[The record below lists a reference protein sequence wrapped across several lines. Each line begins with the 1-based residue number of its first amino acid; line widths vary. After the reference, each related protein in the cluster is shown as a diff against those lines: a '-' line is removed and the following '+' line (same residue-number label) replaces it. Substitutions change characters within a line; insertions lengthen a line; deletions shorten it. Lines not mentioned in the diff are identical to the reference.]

1 MPADISRC
9 RPASQPLAR
18 GPIFIGFNFKL
29 PTFMIWLQNKLSH
42 KGHQSY
48 NQLNQTI
55 MVSKKAWLAEALER
69 NIEVLI
75 YNGNLDVIVNVPGTN
90 R

>member
-1 MPADISRC
+1 MYRTED
-9 RPASQPLAR
+9 
-18 GPIFIGFNFKL
+18 G
-29 PTFMIWLQNKLSH
+29 LQSYGGQQVLMEDLLESN
-42 KGHQSY
+42 QSY

>member
-1 MPADISRC
+1 
-9 RPASQPLAR
+9 
-18 GPIFIGFNFKL
+18 
-29 PTFMIWLQNKLSH
+29 
-42 KGHQSY
+42 
-48 NQLNQTI
+48 

>member
-9 RPASQPLAR
+9 CPASQPLVRA
-18 GPIFIGFNFKL
+18 PIFIGFNLKL
-29 PTFMIWLQNKLSH
+29 TTFMIWLLNKLSH

>member
-1 MPADISRC
+1 
-9 RPASQPLAR
+9 
-18 GPIFIGFNFKL
+18 
-29 PTFMIWLQNKLSH
+29 MIWLYNKLSD

>member
-1 MPADISRC
+1 MPPDISC
-9 RPASQPLAR
+9 CCKASQPLAR
-18 GPIFIGFNFKL
+18 GPNFNGFNVKL
-29 PTFMIWLQNKLSH
+29 TTFMIWLKNKLSY